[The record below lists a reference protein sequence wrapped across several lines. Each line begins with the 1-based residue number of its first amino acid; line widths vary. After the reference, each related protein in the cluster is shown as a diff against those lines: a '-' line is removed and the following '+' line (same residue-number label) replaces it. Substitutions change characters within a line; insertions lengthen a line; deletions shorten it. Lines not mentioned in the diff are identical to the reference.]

1 MIKIYKYGEVP
12 NSEIFARD
20 NIASNVSL
28 FVMKSDEL
36 LITWPL
42 WLFVI
47 LCFAQVLVI
56 GIFLYISTI
65 LSKLLQPWVF
75 S

>member
-1 MIKIYKYGEVP
+1 
-12 NSEIFARD
+12 
-20 NIASNVSL
+20 
-28 FVMKSDEL
+28 MKSDEL